1 MVGKVL
7 DVFVPDLP
15 LQNMIGFK
23 IETDN
28 EIMTLILEQNNK
40 NVHILKNDYVLI
52 TKKMIGNKEL
62 LDIDYV
68 GDRDE

>member
-7 DVFVPDLP
+7 EVFVPDLP

-52 TKKMIGNKEL
+52 TKK
-62 LDIDYV
+62 
-68 GDRDE
+68 

>member
-7 DVFVPDLP
+7 EVFVPDLP

-52 TKKMIGNKEL
+52 TKKMIGNKKL

>member
-1 MVGKVL
+1 MVEKVL
-7 DVFVPDLP
+7 EVFVPDLP

>member
-7 DVFVPDLP
+7 EVFVQDLP

-52 TKKMIGNKEL
+52 TKKMIGNKKL

>member
-7 DVFVPDLP
+7 EVFVPDLP

-68 GDRDE
+68 GDKDE

>member
-7 DVFVPDLP
+7 EVFVPDLP

-40 NVHILKNDYVLI
+40 KVHILKNDYVLI
-52 TKKMIGNKEL
+52 TKKMIGNKKL

>member
-7 DVFVPDLP
+7 EVFVPDLP

>member
-1 MVGKVL
+1 MMGKVL
-7 DVFVPDLP
+7 EVFVPDLP

>member
-1 MVGKVL
+1 MMGKVL
-7 DVFVPDLP
+7 EVFVPDLP

-52 TKKMIGNKEL
+52 TKKMIGNKKL